1 MITSPQL
8 DDLDVR
14 APHEGER
21 WSLMIWD
28 WSREA
33 IEDPLISDACRLLL
47 SVGTCQSP
55 ENTTTSDTN
64 GSPKGDLSAKFG
76 EVILSQEWTIGPSRP
91 DRVPVS

>member
-1 MITSPQL
+1 M

-14 APHEGER
+14 APHGAER

-47 SVGTCQSP
+47 SAGTCQSP
-55 ENTTTSDTN
+55 ENATISGTN
-64 GSPKGDLSAKFG
+64 HSSKDDLSVKFG
-76 EVILSQEWTIGPSRP
+76 EVILPQEWTTGPARP
-91 DRVPVS
+91 DRVPVTS